1 MYMYVNQYPFINE
14 KMSKRTLGQKMGE
27 INVNIASNNKKKYRF
42 SKHDKKTLA
51 NYMCVG
57 VSRYRYI
64 TFVLKSLS
72 QLGGQYGL
80 SVLCCVSAVK
90 VRSVV

>member
-1 MYMYVNQYPFINE
+1 MI
-14 KMSKRTLGQKMGE
+14 
-27 INVNIASNNKKKYRF
+27 
-42 SKHDKKTLA
+42 KTLA

-57 VSRYRYI
+57 VNRYRYI

-72 QLGGQYGL
+72 QLGGQCGL
-80 SVLCCVSAVK
+80 AVLCCVSVVE